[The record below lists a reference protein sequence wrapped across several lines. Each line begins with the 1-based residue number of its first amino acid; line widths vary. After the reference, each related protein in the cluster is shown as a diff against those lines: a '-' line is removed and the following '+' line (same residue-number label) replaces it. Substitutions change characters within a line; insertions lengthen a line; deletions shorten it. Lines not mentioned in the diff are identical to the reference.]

1 MPSLID
7 LRRRIRSVKNTEQI
21 TKAMKMVSAAK
32 LRRAQ
37 ERVIAARPYANLMRE
52 MLADLAAAARSDERA
67 SESPWLA
74 TREPKRI
81 DLIFFSSDTGLAGA
95 FNSNLL
101 KATQKFFADNPG
113 AQITL
118 TLVGRKGRDYYRRR
132 GAKILA
138 EHINLPVRPTYQ
150 EAAGIASDVI
160 QRYRDGET
168 DAVFVLNNEF
178 KSVMSQKL
186 SVLQLLPLAGEG
198 ITGDKAAGDKAAGD
212 KDAGDNAEVKD
223 YIYEQ
228 SPVDMLDRLV
238 PRYVEVAVFRALLE
252 TIASYQAARM
262 TAMDKASSNAR
273 DVIDTLTLNMNRI
286 RQAAITKEIIEVV
299 SGAAAAE

>member
-52 MLADLAAAARSDERA
+52 MLADLAAAAQSDERA

-74 TREPKRI
+74 VRETKRI

-95 FNSNLL
+95 FNSTLL

-113 AQITL
+113 AQISL

-138 EHINLPVRPTYQ
+138 EHINLPARPAYQ
-150 EAAGIASDVI
+150 EAAGIAREVI
-160 QRYRDGET
+160 RRYRDGET

-186 SVLQLLPLAGEG
+186 SVLQLLPLAAE
-198 ITGDKAAGDKAAGD
+198 TK
-212 KDAGDNAEVKD
+212 EVKD

-238 PRYVEVAVFRALLE
+238 PRYVEVAVFRAMLE

>member
-37 ERVIAARPYANLMRE
+37 ERVIVARPYANLMRE
-52 MLADLAAAARSDERA
+52 MLADIAAAAKSDERA
-67 SESPWLA
+67 LESPWLA
-74 TREPKRI
+74 VREMKRV

-101 KATQKFFADNPG
+101 KASQKFFQDHAG
-113 AQITL
+113 AEVSL

-132 GAKILA
+132 NGKILA
-138 EHINLPVRPTYQ
+138 EHINLAARPTFQ
-150 EAAGIASDVI
+150 DAAAIAKEVI
-160 QRYRDGET
+160 RRYRDGET
-168 DAVFVLNNEF
+168 DAVFVVNNEF

-186 SVLQLLPLAGEG
+186 SVMQLLPVALE
-198 ITGDKAAGDKAAGD
+198 
-212 KDAGDNAEVKD
+212 GDNKEIKD

-228 SPVDMLDRLV
+228 SPVDMLDRLM

-273 DVIDTLTLNMNRI
+273 DVIDSLTLNMNRI

-299 SGAAAAE
+299 SGAAAAEE

>member
-37 ERVIAARPYANLMRE
+37 ERVIVARPYANLMRE
-52 MLADLAAAARSDERA
+52 MLADIAAAAKSDERA
-67 SESPWLA
+67 LESPWLA
-74 TREPKRI
+74 VREMKRV

-101 KATQKFFADNPG
+101 KASQKFFQDHAG
-113 AQITL
+113 AEISL

-132 GAKILA
+132 NGKILQ
-138 EHINLPVRPTYQ
+138 EHINLAARPTFQ
-150 EAAGIASDVI
+150 DAAAIAKEVI
-160 QRYRDGET
+160 RRYRDGET
-168 DAVFVLNNEF
+168 DAVFVVNNEF

-186 SVLQLLPLAGEG
+186 SVMQLLPVELE
-198 ITGDKAAGDKAAGD
+198 
-212 KDAGDNAEVKD
+212 GDNKEIKD

-228 SPVDMLDRLV
+228 SPVDMLDRLM

-273 DVIDTLTLNMNRI
+273 DVIDSLTLNMNRI

-299 SGAAAAE
+299 SGAAAAEE

>member
-52 MLADLAAAARSDERA
+52 MLADLAVAARSDERA
-67 SESPWLA
+67 SESPWLQV
-74 TREPKRI
+74 REVKRI

-101 KATQKFFADNPG
+101 KAAQRFFEDHRG
-113 AQITL
+113 AEITL
-118 TLVGRKGRDYYRRR
+118 TLVGRKGRDFYRRR
-132 GAKILA
+132 GAKILS
-138 EHINLPVRPTYQ
+138 EHVNVAARPTYQ
-150 EAAGIASDVI
+150 DAAAIAAEVI
-160 QRYRDGET
+160 RRYKEGET
-168 DAVFVLNNEF
+168 DAVFVVNNEF

-186 SVLQLLPLAGEG
+186 AVMQLLPVNLD
-198 ITGDKAAGDKAAGD
+198 GDIKN
-212 KDAGDNAEVKD
+212 DNKEVKD

-228 SPVDMLDRLV
+228 SPVDMLDRLM
-238 PRYVEVAVFRALLE
+238 PRWVEVAVFRALLE

-299 SGAAAAE
+299 SGAAAASE

>member
-37 ERVIAARPYANLMRE
+37 ERVIVARPYANLMRE
-52 MLADLAAAARSDERA
+52 MLADIAAAAKTDERA
-67 SESPWLA
+67 LESPWLA
-74 TREPKRI
+74 VREMKRV

-101 KATQKFFADNPG
+101 KASQKFFQDHAG
-113 AQITL
+113 AEVSL

-132 GAKILA
+132 NGKILQ
-138 EHINLPVRPTYQ
+138 EHVNLAARPTFQ
-150 EAAGIASDVI
+150 DAAAIAKEVI
-160 QRYRDGET
+160 RRYRDGET
-168 DAVFVLNNEF
+168 DAVFVVNNEF

-186 SVLQLLPLAGEG
+186 SVMQLLPVELEG
-198 ITGDKAAGDKAAGD
+198 DDK
-212 KDAGDNAEVKD
+212 EIKD

-228 SPVDMLDRLV
+228 SPVDMLDRLM

-273 DVIDTLTLNMNRI
+273 DVIDSLTLNMNRI

-299 SGAAAAE
+299 SGAAAAEE

>member
-74 TREPKRI
+74 ERELKRI

-101 KATQKFFADNPG
+101 KASQKFFEDHRG
-113 AQITL
+113 AEITL
-118 TLVGRKGRDYYRRR
+118 SLVGRKGRDFYRRR
-132 GAKILA
+132 GAKVLT
-138 EHINLPVRPTYQ
+138 EHINIATRPTYRD
-150 EAAGIASDVI
+150 AAGIASEVI
-160 QRYRDGET
+160 RRYRDGET
-168 DAVFVLNNEF
+168 DAVFVVNNEF

-186 SVLQLLPLAGEG
+186 TVMQLLPVNLPEG
-198 ITGDKAAGDKAAGD
+198 Q
-212 KDAGDNAEVKD
+212 EVKD

-228 SPVDMLDRLV
+228 SPVDMLDRLM

-252 TIASYQAARM
+252 TVASYQAARM

-273 DVIDTLTLNMNRI
+273 DVIDALTLNMNRI

-299 SGAAAAE
+299 SGAAAASE

>member
-37 ERVIAARPYANLMRE
+37 ERVIAARPYANPMRE
-52 MLADLAAAARSDERA
+52 MLAGLSAAAQSDERA

-74 TREPKRI
+74 TREVKRI

-101 KATQKFFADNPG
+101 KASQKFFEDHRG
-113 AQITL
+113 AEVML

-132 GAKILA
+132 HGKILA
-138 EHINLPVRPTYQ
+138 EHINVAARPTFQ
-150 EAAGIASDVI
+150 DAAAIAEQVI
-160 QRYRDGET
+160 HRYRDGET

-186 SVLQLLPLAGEG
+186 SVMQLLPVSLGNDG
-198 ITGDKAAGDKAAGD
+198 KP
-212 KDAGDNAEVKD
+212 AEVKD

-228 SPVDMLDRLV
+228 SPVDMLDRLM

-252 TIASYQAARM
+252 TIAAYQAARM

-273 DVIDTLTLNMNRI
+273 DVIDSLTLNMNRI

>member
-37 ERVIAARPYANLMRE
+37 ERVIAARPYADLMRE
-52 MLADLAAAARSDERA
+52 MLADVAAAAQSDERA

-74 TREPKRI
+74 MREMKRI
-81 DLIFFSSDTGLAGA
+81 DLVFFSSDTGLAGA

-101 KATQKFFADNPG
+101 KASTKFFQEHEG
-113 AQITL
+113 AEISL
-118 TLVGRKGRDYYRRR
+118 VAVGRKARDYYRRR
-132 GAKILA
+132 NGKILA
-138 EHINLPVRPTYQ
+138 EHVNLAVRPTFQ
-150 EAAGIASDVI
+150 DAAGIAQEVI
-160 QRYRDGET
+160 RRYRDGET

-186 SVLQLLPLAGEG
+186 SVMQLLPVNLAPESKP
-198 ITGDKAAGDKAAGD
+198 GDKPP
-212 KDAGDNAEVKD
+212 EVKD

-228 SPVDMLDRLV
+228 SPVDMLGRLM

-273 DVIDTLTLNMNRI
+273 DVIDSLTLNMNRI

>member
-1 MPSLID
+1 
-7 LRRRIRSVKNTEQI
+7 
-21 TKAMKMVSAAK
+21 MVSAAK

-52 MLADLAAAARSDERA
+52 MLTDVAAAAQSDERA

-74 TREPKRI
+74 VREMKRI
-81 DLIFFSSDTGLAGA
+81 DLVFFSSDTGLAGA
-95 FNSNLL
+95 FNSTLL
-101 KATQKFFADNPG
+101 KASQKFFEEHHG
-113 AQITL
+113 AEINL
-118 TLVGRKGRDYYRRR
+118 AVVGRKGRDYYRRR
-132 GAKILA
+132 NAKILT
-138 EHINLPVRPTYQ
+138 EHVNLAIRPTYQ
-150 EAAGIASDVI
+150 DAAEIAREVI
-160 QRYRDGET
+160 RRYRDGET

-186 SVLQLLPLAGEG
+186 SVMQLLPV
-198 ITGDKAAGDKAAGD
+198 TMDSGDKP
-212 KDAGDNAEVKD
+212 AEVKD

-228 SPVDMLDRLV
+228 SPVDMLDRLM

-273 DVIDTLTLNMNRI
+273 DVIDSLTLNMNRI

>member
-52 MLADLAAAARSDERA
+52 MLADLAAAAQSDERA

-74 TREPKRI
+74 AREVKRI

-101 KATQKFFADNPG
+101 KAAQKFFADYRG
-113 AQITL
+113 AEVTL
-118 TLVGRKGRDYYRRR
+118 TLVGRKGRDFYRRR

-138 EHINLPVRPTYQ
+138 EYINLPARPAYR
-150 EAAGIASDVI
+150 EATAIASEVI
-160 QRYRDGET
+160 RRYRDGET

-178 KSVMSQKL
+178 KTVMSQKL
-186 SVLQLLPLAGEG
+186 SVMQLLPVALA
-198 ITGDKAAGDKAAGD
+198 DPK
-212 KDAGDNAEVKD
+212 AEVKD

-228 SPVDMLDRLV
+228 SPVDMLDRLM

-299 SGAAAAE
+299 SGAAAASE

>member
-52 MLADLAAAARSDERA
+52 MLADLAAAAQSDERA

-74 TREPKRI
+74 AREVKRI

-101 KATQKFFADNPG
+101 KAAQKFFADYRG
-113 AQITL
+113 AEVTL
-118 TLVGRKGRDYYRRR
+118 TLVGRKGRDFYRRR

-138 EHINLPVRPTYQ
+138 EYINLPARPAYS
-150 EAAGIASDVI
+150 EATAIAREVI
-160 QRYRDGET
+160 RRYRDGET

-186 SVLQLLPLAGEG
+186 SVMQLLPVTLA
-198 ITGDKAAGDKAAGD
+198 DPK
-212 KDAGDNAEVKD
+212 AEVKD

-228 SPVDMLDRLV
+228 SPVDMLDRLM

-299 SGAAAAE
+299 SGAAAASE

>member
-7 LRRRIRSVKNTEQI
+7 FRRRIRSVKNTQQI

-37 ERVIAARPYANLMRE
+37 ERVIAARPYAQTMRQ
-52 MLADLAAAARSDERA
+52 MLANLVSAAAGDENA
-67 SESPWLA
+67 ADSPWLA
-74 TREPKRI
+74 KREAKRI
-81 DLIFFSSDTGLAGA
+81 DLIFLSSDTGLAGA

-101 KATQKFFADNPG
+101 KAAQKFYADHAG

-118 TLVGRKGRDYYRRR
+118 TLVGRKGRDFYRKRQST
-132 GAKILA
+132 ILRDF
-138 EHINLPVRPTYQ
+138 INILNRPTFQ
-150 EAAGIASDVI
+150 DATTIAKEVI
-160 QRYRDGET
+160 ERYRKRET
-168 DAVFVLNNEF
+168 DAVYLLNNEF

-186 SVLQLLPLAGEG
+186 TVMQLLPLEIEEG
-198 ITGDKAAGDKAAGD
+198 APVVQG
-212 KDAGDNAEVKD
+212 D

-228 SPVDMLDRLV
+228 SPVEMLERLL
-238 PRYVEVAVFRALLE
+238 PRYVEVAVFRAMLE
-252 TIASYQAARM
+252 TVASYQAARM
-262 TAMDKASSNAR
+262 TAMDTASRNAKE
-273 DVIDTLTLNMNRI
+273 VIEAVTLRMNRV

>member
-52 MLADLAAAARSDERA
+52 MLADLAAAAKSDERA
-67 SESPWLA
+67 SESAWLQA
-74 TREPKRI
+74 REVKRI

-101 KATQKFFADNPG
+101 KASQKFFEDNRG
-113 AQITL
+113 AEITL
-118 TLVGRKGRDYYRRR
+118 TLVGRKGRDFYRRR
-132 GAKILA
+132 GAKILS
-138 EHINLPVRPTYQ
+138 EHINVAGRPTYQ
-150 EAAGIASDVI
+150 DAAAIAAEVI
-160 QRYRDGET
+160 RRYKDGET
-168 DAVFVLNNEF
+168 DAVFVVNNEF

-186 SVLQLLPLAGEG
+186 AVMQLLPVSL
-198 ITGDKAAGDKAAGD
+198 DS
-212 KDAGDNAEVKD
+212 DNKEVKD

-228 SPVDMLDRLV
+228 SPIDMLDRLM
-238 PRYVEVAVFRALLE
+238 PRWVEVAVFRALLE

-299 SGAAAAE
+299 SGAAAASE

>member
-37 ERVIAARPYANLMRE
+37 ERVIVARPYANLMRE
-52 MLADLAAAARSDERA
+52 MLADIAAAAKSDERA
-67 SESPWLA
+67 LESPWLA
-74 TREPKRI
+74 VREVKRV

-101 KATQKFFADNPG
+101 KASQKFFQDHAG
-113 AQITL
+113 AEISL

-132 GAKILA
+132 NGKILA
-138 EHINLPVRPTYQ
+138 EHINISARPTFQ
-150 EAAGIASDVI
+150 DAAAIAKDVI
-160 QRYRDGET
+160 RRYRDGET
-168 DAVFVLNNEF
+168 DAVFVVNNEF

-186 SVLQLLPLAGEG
+186 SVMQLLPVALE
-198 ITGDKAAGDKAAGD
+198 
-212 KDAGDNAEVKD
+212 GDNKEIKD

-228 SPVDMLDRLV
+228 SPVDMLDRLM

-273 DVIDTLTLNMNRI
+273 DVIDSLTLNMNRI

-299 SGAAAAE
+299 SGATAAEE

>member
-1 MPSLID
+1 MAALLDI
-7 LRRRIRSVKNTEQI
+7 RRRIRSVKSTQQI
-21 TKAMKMVSAAK
+21 TRAMKMVAAAR
-32 LRRAQ
+32 LRKAQ
-37 ERVIAARPYANLMRE
+37 DRIFNARPYANQMMAL
-52 MLADLAAAARSDERA
+52 LSSVAARTTDRCHPLLQERPIKRQLLVLVTSDRGLCGGFNANLIRA
-67 SESPWLA
+67 AQSYVDEHRD
-74 TREPKRI
+74 REI
-81 DLIFFSSDTGLAGA
+81 SIIA
-95 FNSNLL
+95 
-101 KATQKFFADNPG
+101 
-113 AQITL
+113 
-118 TLVGRKGRDYYRRR
+118 VGRKGRDYYRRR

-138 EHINLPVRPTYQ
+138 EHINLPARPSYQ
-150 EAAGIASDVI
+150 EATGIAREVI
-160 QRYRDGET
+160 RRYRDGET

-186 SVLQLLPLAGEG
+186 SVLQLLPLAGETKE
-198 ITGDKAAGDKAAGD
+198 I
-212 KDAGDNAEVKD
+212 KD

-238 PRYVEVAVFRALLE
+238 PRYVEAAVFRALLE

>member
-52 MLADLAAAARSDERA
+52 MLSDIAAAAQTDDRA
-67 SESPWLA
+67 TESAWLA
-74 TREPKRI
+74 TREIKRI

-101 KATQKFFADNPG
+101 KASQKFFEDHRG
-113 AQITL
+113 AEINL
-118 TLVGRKGRDYYRRR
+118 TLVGRKGRDFYRRR
-132 GAKILA
+132 RGKIIT
-138 EHINLPVRPTYQ
+138 EHVNTPARPTFPD
-150 EAAGIASDVI
+150 AAGIAAEVI
-160 QRYRDGET
+160 RRYREGET

-178 KSVMSQKL
+178 KSILSQKL
-186 SVLQLLPLAGEG
+186 SVMQLLPVHLGTEG
-198 ITGDKAAGDKAAGD
+198 KP
-212 KDAGDNAEVKD
+212 AEVRD

-228 SPVDMLDRLV
+228 SPVDMLDRLI
-238 PRYVEVAVFRALLE
+238 PRYVEVAVFRAMLE
-252 TIASYQAARM
+252 TVASYQAARM
-262 TAMDKASSNAR
+262 TAMDKASSNAQ
-273 DVIDTLTLNMNRI
+273 DVIDTLTRNMNRI

>member
-52 MLADLAAAARSDERA
+52 MLADLAAAAQSDERA

-74 TREPKRI
+74 AREWKRI
-81 DLIFFSSDTGLAGA
+81 DLVFFSSDTGLAGA

-101 KATQKFFADNPG
+101 KAAQNFFADHKG
-113 AQITL
+113 AEVTL
-118 TLVGRKGRDYYRRR
+118 TLVGRKGRDFYRRR

-138 EHINLPVRPTYQ
+138 EHINLPARPTYQ
-150 EAAGIASDVI
+150 NAAEIAGEVI
-160 QRYRDGET
+160 RRYRDGET

-186 SVLQLLPLAGEG
+186 SVLQLLPVAL
-198 ITGDKAAGDKAAGD
+198 GDGKQGADGKQ
-212 KDAGDNAEVKD
+212 EVKD

-228 SPVDMLDRLV
+228 SPVDMLDRLM

-273 DVIDTLTLNMNRI
+273 DVIDSLTLNMNRI

-299 SGAAAAE
+299 SGAAAASE

>member
-1 MPSLID
+1 
-7 LRRRIRSVKNTEQI
+7 
-21 TKAMKMVSAAK
+21 
-32 LRRAQ
+32 
-37 ERVIAARPYANLMRE
+37 
-52 MLADLAAAARSDERA
+52 MLADIAAAAKTDERA
-67 SESPWLA
+67 LESPWLA
-74 TREPKRI
+74 VREMKRV

-101 KATQKFFADNPG
+101 KASQKFFQDHAG
-113 AQITL
+113 AEVSL

-132 GAKILA
+132 NGKILA
-138 EHINLPVRPTYQ
+138 EHINLAARPTFQ
-150 EAAGIASDVI
+150 DAAAIAREVI
-160 QRYRDGET
+160 RRYRDGET
-168 DAVFVLNNEF
+168 DAVFVVNNEF

-186 SVLQLLPLAGEG
+186 SVMQLLPVELEG
-198 ITGDKAAGDKAAGD
+198 DGTG
-212 KDAGDNAEVKD
+212 KDREIKD

-228 SPVDMLDRLV
+228 SPVDMLDRLM

-273 DVIDTLTLNMNRI
+273 DVIDSLTLNMNRI

-299 SGAAAAE
+299 SGAAAAEE

>member
-52 MLADLAAAARSDERA
+52 MLADLAAAAQSDERA

-74 TREPKRI
+74 VRELKRI

-95 FNSNLL
+95 FNSSLL
-101 KATQKFFADNPG
+101 KATQKFYADYHG

-118 TLVGRKGRDYYRRR
+118 TLVGRKGRDFYRRR

-138 EHINLPVRPTYQ
+138 EHINLPARPAYQ
-150 EAAGIASDVI
+150 EATGIAKEVI
-160 QRYRDGET
+160 RRYRDAET

-186 SVLQLLPLAGEG
+186 SVLQLLPLAGE
-198 ITGDKAAGDKAAGD
+198 TK
-212 KDAGDNAEVKD
+212 EVKD

-228 SPVDMLDRLV
+228 SPVDMLDQLV
-238 PRYVEVAVFRALLE
+238 PRYVEVAVFRAMLE

>member
-52 MLADLAAAARSDERA
+52 MLADVAAAAQSDDRA

-74 TREPKRI
+74 MREMKRI
-81 DLIFFSSDTGLAGA
+81 DLVFFSSDTGLAGA
-95 FNSNLL
+95 FNSTLL
-101 KATQKFFADNPG
+101 KASQKFFEDHQGADINV
-113 AQITL
+113 AV
-118 TLVGRKGRDYYRRR
+118 VGRKARDYYRRR
-132 GAKILA
+132 NGKILT
-138 EHINLPVRPTYQ
+138 EHVNISARPTFQ
-150 EAAGIASDVI
+150 DAADMAREVI
-160 QRYRDGET
+160 RRYRDGET

-186 SVLQLLPLAGEG
+186 SVMQLLPVSLAPENKP
-198 ITGDKAAGDKAAGD
+198 GDKPADKQ
-212 KDAGDNAEVKD
+212 AEVKD

-228 SPVDMLDRLV
+228 SPVDMLDRLM
-238 PRYVEVAVFRALLE
+238 PRYVEVAIFRALLE

-273 DVIDTLTLNMNRI
+273 DVIDSLTLNMNRI

>member
-74 TREPKRI
+74 EREMKRA
-81 DLIFFSSDTGLAGA
+81 DLVFFSSDTGLAGA

-101 KATQKFFADNPG
+101 KASQKFFEDHRG
-113 AQITL
+113 AEVTL
-118 TLVGRKGRDYYRRR
+118 TLVGRKGRDFYRRR
-132 GAKILA
+132 GAKVLA
-138 EHINLPVRPTYQ
+138 EHINIAARPSYQ
-150 EAAGIASDVI
+150 DAAGIAANVI
-160 QRYRDGET
+160 KRYREGET
-168 DAVFVLNNEF
+168 DAVFVVNNEF
-178 KSVMSQKL
+178 KSVMSQRL
-186 SVLQLLPLAGEG
+186 SVMQLLPVNLGDGKEG
-198 ITGDKAAGDKAAGD
+198 K
-212 KDAGDNAEVKD
+212 EVKD

-228 SPVDMLDRLV
+228 SPVDMLDRLM

-252 TIASYQAARM
+252 TVASYQAARM
-262 TAMDKASSNAR
+262 TAMDKASSNAQE
-273 DVIDTLTLNMNRI
+273 VIDTLTRNMNRI

-299 SGAAAAE
+299 SGAAAASE

>member
-1 MPSLID
+1 MPRLID

-74 TREPKRI
+74 EREMKRA
-81 DLIFFSSDTGLAGA
+81 DLVFFSSDTGLAGA

-101 KATQKFFADNPG
+101 KASQKFFEDHRG
-113 AQITL
+113 AEVTL
-118 TLVGRKGRDYYRRR
+118 TLVGRKGRDFYRRR
-132 GAKILA
+132 GAKVLA
-138 EHINLPVRPTYQ
+138 EHINIAARPSYQ
-150 EAAGIASDVI
+150 DAAGIAANVI
-160 QRYRDGET
+160 KRYREGET
-168 DAVFVLNNEF
+168 DAVFVVNNEF
-178 KSVMSQKL
+178 KSVMSQRL
-186 SVLQLLPLAGEG
+186 SVMQLLPVNLGDGKEG
-198 ITGDKAAGDKAAGD
+198 K
-212 KDAGDNAEVKD
+212 EVKD

-228 SPVDMLDRLV
+228 SPVDMLDRLM

-252 TIASYQAARM
+252 TVASYQAARM
-262 TAMDKASSNAR
+262 TAMDKASSNAQE
-273 DVIDTLTLNMNRI
+273 VIDTLTRNMNRI

-299 SGAAAAE
+299 SGAAAASE